1 MASRPPNTYFA
12 PLTHSAHG
20 VMSYQYLPSQQN
32 DKIPN
37 SQESKLTTNNTIQH
51 IRDLHKYRIGCC
63 LRSISPI
70 TPSMENTPMTVEI
83 AGVSP
88 NKNTPVSCEA
98 DHRIANHLAI
108 LSSLLHLQ
116 AQQVSKKNG
125 KRGKTSGDRGGAAR
139 VRAFSGRL
147 TNRLSRRRFCAGQP
161 AAQRVLTRAG
171 RLGTSIALGTLS
183 LAPR

>member
-1 MASRPPNTYFA
+1 MAVLYSDDENAACAGETAATA
-12 PLTHSAHG
+12 PIA
-20 VMSYQYLPSQQN
+20 
-32 DKIPN
+32 
-37 SQESKLTTNNTIQH
+37 TIN
-51 IRDLHKYRIGCC
+51 R
-63 LRSISPI
+63 
-70 TPSMENTPMTVEI
+70 
-83 AGVSP
+83 
-88 NKNTPVSCEA
+88 
-98 DHRIANHLAI
+98 
-108 LSSLLHLQ
+108 
-116 AQQVSKKNG
+116 